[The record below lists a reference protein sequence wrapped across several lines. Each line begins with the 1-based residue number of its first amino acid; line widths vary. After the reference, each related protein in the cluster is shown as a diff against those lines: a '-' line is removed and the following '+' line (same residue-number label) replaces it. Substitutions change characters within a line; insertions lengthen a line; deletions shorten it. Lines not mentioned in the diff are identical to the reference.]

1 MTLRAGR
8 SRSLSFPDSRGQEAA
23 EWPGVP
29 GTNNTTQ
36 APTGPTGPPAL
47 GEGREGRLH
56 GATTDGTPSWVRG
69 LITTPC
75 GVLDFN

>member
-29 GTNNTTQ
+29 GTTNTTP
-36 APTGPTGPPAL
+36 APTAPTGPPAV

-56 GATTDGTPSWVRG
+56 GATADGTV
-69 LITTPC
+69 T
-75 GVLDFN
+75 GVWPHNDALSSVLSSK